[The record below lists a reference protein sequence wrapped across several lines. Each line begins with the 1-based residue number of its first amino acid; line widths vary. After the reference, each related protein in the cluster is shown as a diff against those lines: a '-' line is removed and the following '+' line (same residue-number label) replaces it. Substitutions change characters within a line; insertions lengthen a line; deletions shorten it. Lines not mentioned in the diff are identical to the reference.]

1 MTQHTAVT
9 DNPAP
14 QVPAGP
20 VNSVTLVGRVSAE
33 PEVRELPSGDELV
46 TFRLI
51 VARAPRRATGGVG
64 ERSTVDV
71 IDIACW
77 SARTRR
83 SARTLTPETV
93 VRVEGALRRRFF
105 RTGGGAAS
113 RYEVEAV
120 SLRREPST

>member
-1 MTQHTAVT
+1 MTKQTTAARSHTES
-9 DNPAP
+9 
-14 QVPAGP
+14 
-20 VNSVTLVGRVSAE
+20 VNSVSLIGRVSAP
-33 PEVRELPSGDELV
+33 PEVRTLPSEDELV

-51 VARAPRRATGGVG
+51 VTRLPDGRPGGVG
-64 ERSTVDV
+64 ERTKVDV

-83 SARTLTPETV
+83 SARSLEPEMV

-120 SLRREPST
+120 SIKRSAGAG